1 MKHFLFTSVLFLFS
15 TVHGQVF
22 DSTKYYVTEAIINDE
37 DYSDFYLDDR
47 QYLTF
52 YKNEQGVTCFLN
64 STSDNHEF
72 SCGRISGLK
81 SEEIKEDDSF
91 GELITFRW
99 YYHNSYD
106 LDSGYALVSLKKLYR
121 ENGAEFSIKIITK
134 KLDIIMFSGFTN
146 EKLVNQDQKKKSFN
160 NTGYLI
166 SKKL

>member
-1 MKHFLFTSVLFLFS
+1 MKHILFATVLFLFS

-37 DYSDFYLDDR
+37 DYSDCYLENG
-47 QYLTF
+47 QFLTF
-52 YKNEQGVTCFLN
+52 YQNEDGVTCFLN
-64 STSDNHEF
+64 STREKDEF

-81 SEEIKEDDSF
+81 SEEIEEDETF

-121 ENGAEFSIKIITK
+121 ENGTEFSIKIITQ
-134 KLDIIMFSGFTN
+134 KLHIIMFSGFTTVGGTYDS
-146 EKLVNQDQKKKSFN
+146 KQKSLI

-166 SKKL
+166 TKML